1 MYASFQTTRLTH
13 RWIVLEKQAWR
24 GFPYIDAALNYGAR
38 TLRGPSHRRAANHFV
53 STFCT

>member
-24 GFPYIDAALNYGAR
+24 GFPYIDAALNCGTR